1 MTRIPF
7 ALRAGTALF
16 AMTVATAAAAQ
27 SNLPPEDVQQNQATT
42 SDETTRGGDIVV
54 TGSRIRRD
62 PLSQDSPIT
71 FVDQADI
78 AKTGLNS
85 INDVLQRLPS
95 AAGGINGKFNN
106 SGNLGNPPSGAG
118 VGAGA
123 AEIDLRYLGST
134 RTLVL
139 VDGLRFVLGASASG
153 VPGSTDLN
161 AIPDSMIERIEVL
174 QDGASAIYGSD
185 AIAGVVN
192 IITKKRQEGLL
203 ASAQVGQYG
212 QGDGTTQ
219 NYQISWGNGGDGP
232 FEVVVGGNYV
242 KGDGVKSADRA
253 ISRFPQPYSTS
264 CLEGGCSGT
273 PLFGQYR
280 FFGALTPTVN
290 DPATPG
296 NEDVVVL
303 SLRHLVPGRAFY
315 NPANPTDP
323 LSDFRGY
330 ASDGSDNFN
339 FAPYNYLQI
348 PLERLGA
355 FANAKYE
362 VSDAINFSTKLVWNH
377 RKSKNQAAPLPLLI
391 GQGAG
396 NLNLLDTIDID
407 ATNPFNPVPGTTL
420 DESNYILIRKRM
432 VELGPRRFNQSVKTF
447 YGVGTLD
454 GKFTAANS
462 DWFWDVNVAYG
473 KNKAKQTML
482 GNLNAAKLQQG
493 LGPAAACTAPCV
505 PVNLFGGPGTL
516 TQAMID
522 FIGFTQRDSSE
533 QSQWD
538 FTGNISGNLFELP
551 GGPLGVAA
559 GVEYRDLKGR
569 FDPDPVIQAGLGAD
583 IPAQATKGSYNV
595 KEAYAEV
602 NAPILSGQPGADLL
616 ELNGAVRFSDY
627 STSGSSTTFK
637 GGVNWKP
644 IADLRLRGSY
654 SEGFRAPSIG
664 ELFGTFSRFDS
675 AFDDPCSVNSA
686 RPRNITNDATVLA
699 NCTAQGGVGASTRP
713 DDQLSVITGG
723 NEDLKPETSTS
734 WNFGG
739 VYSPSF
745 IPRLSLEVNWYKI
758 KVDDA
763 IQAFPAQTSVE
774 NCVYDNDPTA
784 CARITRAGA
793 GGDIVGITSQLE
805 NVAGIRTKGIDA
817 NLTYRTTPTS
827 AGTFGFTWN
836 NTFLRNFDLI
846 LPTGTG
852 TQTVSREGTEVGS
865 PSQAYPKWKS
875 IGIVDWDMNNFGASI
890 TGRYIKNVTESSGK
904 PGTAAEGL
912 PHDLGNKFYTDVQLR
927 MWAPGLV
934 DKLGFAF
941 GVNNLF
947 NTKTP
952 ACFTCDVNGFDPTTY
967 EIPGRY
973 FYFRMTA
980 RPF

>member
-27 SNLPPEDVQQNQATT
+27 STLPPEDVQENQATT

-71 FVDQADI
+71 FVDQEDI
-78 AKTGLNS
+78 AKSGLNS

-95 AAGGINGKFNN
+95 AGGGINGKFNN

-123 AEIDLRYLGST
+123 AEIDLRYLGSA

-161 AIPDSMIERIEVL
+161 SIPDSMIERIEVL

-219 NYQISWGNGGDGP
+219 NYQLSWGNGGDGP

-242 KGDGVKSADRA
+242 KGDGVRSADRS
-253 ISRFPQPYSTS
+253 ISRFPQPYNTT
-264 CLEGGCSGT
+264 CIGGGCSSTPIPGRFQLTSAAVPPGFPAGT
-273 PLFGQYR
+273 DLTLIDPSTQ
-280 FFGALTPTVN
+280 TPTLA
-290 DPATPG
+290 DF
-296 NEDVVVL
+296 
-303 SLRHLVPGRAFY
+303 RAF
-315 NPANPTDP
+315 AGDP
-323 LSDFRGY
+323 DR
-330 ASDGSDNFN
+330 FN
-339 FAPYNYLQI
+339 FAPFNFIEI
-348 PLERLGA
+348 PTERLGA
-355 FANAKYE
+355 FANVKYE
-362 VSDAINFSTKLVWNH
+362 ISDSINFSTKLVWNN
-377 RKSKNQAAPLPLLI
+377 RKSKNQAAPLPLLV
-391 GQGAG
+391 GPAAG
-396 NLNLLDTIDID
+396 NLTILDQMVIDV
-407 ATNPFNPVPGTTL
+407 TNPFNPFDVTLRPDDPTTL
-420 DESNYILIRKRM
+420 ANEGNYNVVRRRM
-432 VELGPRRFNQSVKTF
+432 LELGPRRFSQDVKTF
-447 YGVGTLD
+447 YGVATLD
-454 GKFTAANS
+454 GKFTAASS
-462 DWFWDVNVAYG
+462 DWFWDVNLSYG

-482 GNLNAAKLQQG
+482 GNINAANLAQA
-493 LGPAAACTAPCV
+493 LGPLANCTGSCV
-505 PVNLFGGPGTL
+505 PFNFFGGFGSVTP
-516 TQAMID
+516 AMID
-522 FIGFTQRDSSE
+522 FISFTQNDSSE

-538 FTGNISGNLFELP
+538 FTGNVSGNLFELP

-583 IPAQATKGSYNV
+583 IPAQATKGSYDV
-595 KEAYAEV
+595 KEAYAEI
-602 NAPILSGQPGADLL
+602 NAPILSGQSFADLL

-644 IADLRLRGSY
+644 VADLRLRGSY
-654 SEGFRAPSIG
+654 AEGFRAPSIG

-675 AFDDPCSVNSA
+675 AFDDPCSANSE
-686 RPRNITNDATVLA
+686 RPRNISNDAQVLA
-699 NCTAQGGVGASTRP
+699 NCTAQGGVGADTVP

-723 NEDLKPETSTS
+723 NEDLDAETSKS
-734 WNFGG
+734 VVIGG
-739 VYSPSF
+739 VYSPSTF
-745 IPRLSLEVNWYKI
+745 LRGFSVEVNWYKI

-774 NCVYDNDPTA
+774 NCVYDDDPTA
-784 CARITRAGA
+784 CARVTRAPNGN
-793 GGDIVGITSQLE
+793 IVGITSQLQ
-805 NVAGIRTKGIDA
+805 NIAGIRTKGIDL
-817 NLTYRTTPTS
+817 NLAYRTLRTS

-836 NTFLRNFDLI
+836 NTFLRNWDLL
-846 LPTGTG
+846 LPVSGG

-875 IGIVDWDMNNFGASI
+875 IGIIDWDGGQFGATL
-890 TGRYIKNVTESSGK
+890 TGRYIKSVEESSGA
-904 PGTAAEGL
+904 PGTTG
-912 PHDLGNKFYTDVQLR
+912 PHDLGDKFYTDLQLR
-927 MWAPGLV
+927 AWAPGLT
-934 DKLGFAF
+934 DRLGFAF

-947 NTKTP
+947 NVKAP

-967 EIPGRY
+967 DTPGRY
-973 FYFRMTA
+973 FYFRMSVK
-980 RPF
+980 PF

>member
-1 MTRIPF
+1 MTRIPC
-7 ALRAGTALF
+7 ALRAGTALL
-16 AMTVATAAAAQ
+16 ALTVATSAAAQ
-27 SNLPPEDVQQNQATT
+27 SQLPPEDAQQTPATA
-42 SDETTRGGDIVV
+42 SEPDRADDIVV

-78 AKTGLNS
+78 AKSGLNS
-85 INDVLQRLPS
+85 VNDVLQRLPS
-95 AAGGINGKFNN
+95 AGGGINGKFNN

-123 AEIDLRYLGST
+123 AEIDLRYLGSA

-192 IITKKRQEGLL
+192 IITKRGQDGLM

-219 NYQISWGNGGDGP
+219 NYQVSWGNGSGKRLAL
-232 FEVVVGGNYV
+232 VVGANYV
-242 KGDGVKSADRA
+242 NVEGVRSADRA

-264 CLEGGCSGT
+264 CLAGGCSGT

-280 FFGALTPTVN
+280 FFGLLTPTVN
-290 DPATPG
+290 DPTTPG

-303 SLRHLVPGRAFY
+303 SLRNIVNGAAVY
-315 NPANPTDP
+315 NPLNPQDP
-323 LSDFRGY
+323 ASDFRDY
-330 ASDGSDNFN
+330 AQDGSDDFN
-339 FAPYNYLQI
+339 FAPFNYLQI
-348 PLERLGA
+348 PMKRLGA
-355 FANAKYE
+355 FANLKYE
-362 VSDAINFSTKLVWNH
+362 VSDSINFSTKLVWNN

-432 VELGPRRFNQSVKTF
+432 VELGPRRFKQDVKTI
-447 YGVGTLD
+447 YGVATLD
-454 GKFTAANS
+454 GQFGAGDN
-462 DWFWDVNVAYG
+462 DWYWDVNASYG
-473 KNKAKQTML
+473 RNKAKQVMN
-482 GNLNAAKLQQG
+482 GNLNAARLQEA
-493 LGPAAACTAPCV
+493 LGPIANCTAPCV

-516 TQAMID
+516 TQPMID
-522 FIGFTQRDSSE
+522 FISFVQHDSSK
-533 QSQWD
+533 QTQFD
-538 FTGNISGNLFELP
+538 FTANISGSFFQLP

-559 GVEYRDLKGR
+559 GVEYRKLKGR
-569 FDPDPVIQAGLGAD
+569 FDPDPVIAAGLGAD
-583 IPAQATKGSYNV
+583 IPAQPTKGSYNV

-602 NAPILSGQPGADLL
+602 NAPILSGQPFADLL

-644 IADLRLRGSY
+644 VADLRLRGSY
-654 SEGFRAPSIG
+654 AEGFRAPSIG

-675 AFDDPCSVNSA
+675 AFDDPCSINSA
-686 RPRNITNDATVLA
+686 LVPSVASGDATVIA
-699 NCTAQGGVGASTRP
+699 NCTAQNGLGASTRP

-723 NEDLKPETSTS
+723 NEDLKAETSKS
-734 WNFGG
+734 WIFGG

-745 IPRLSLEVNWYKI
+745 IPRLSAEVNWYKI
-758 KVDDA
+758 RIDDA

-774 NCVYDNDPTA
+774 NCVYNNDPTA
-784 CARITRAGA
+784 CARVTRSAA

-817 NLTYRTTPTS
+817 NLSYRTERTS

-875 IGIVDWDMNNFGASI
+875 IGVIDWDSGLFGATL
-890 TGRYIKNVTESSGK
+890 TGRYIKNVTEATGSANERS
-904 PGTAAEGL
+904 
-912 PHDLGNKFYTDVQLR
+912 LGSKFYTDLQLR
-927 MWAPGLV
+927 VWAPGLT
-934 DKLGFAF
+934 DRLGFAF

-952 ACFTCDVNGFDPTTY
+952 ACFTCDVGGFDPTTY
-967 EIPGRY
+967 DIPGRY
-973 FYFRMTA
+973 YYFRMSVK
-980 RPF
+980 PF